1 MRELSSRY
9 TPSIFWNNAL
19 NSLSKTKDHKFKL
32 SSSKR
37 TQGKVQRVS
46 SSLSLGFPT
55 FILLFFKALECL
67 VHGLQDSRREFMIGK
82 AMERTQR
89 LSGQPHSG
97 SKVKVTLHRYK
108 ILSDF

>member
-1 MRELSSRY
+1 
-9 TPSIFWNNAL
+9 
-19 NSLSKTKDHKFKL
+19 
-32 SSSKR
+32 
-37 TQGKVQRVS
+37 
-46 SSLSLGFPT
+46 
-55 FILLFFKALECL
+55 
-67 VHGLQDSRREFMIGK
+67 MIGK